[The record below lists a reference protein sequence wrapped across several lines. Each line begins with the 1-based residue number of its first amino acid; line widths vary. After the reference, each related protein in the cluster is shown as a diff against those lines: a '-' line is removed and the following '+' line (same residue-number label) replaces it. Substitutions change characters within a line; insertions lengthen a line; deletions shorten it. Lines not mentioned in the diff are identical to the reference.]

1 MELSVVRIH
10 KTTSAGSQPWVQ
22 ARSVLHPD
30 KYLSQCPFILLNEE
44 FYPPLSEFP
53 IRSHDG
59 VIAMTL
65 VLEGGM
71 TQTDGAGNS
80 WRLEPGDS
88 DFSTG
93 RGGVLRAETS
103 GEQGVRF
110 LHLWVNM
117 PPSLKPNEPQRQVV
131 RRADAQTTSFGD
143 ASALLY
149 AGSLGAASAPYA
161 SPWPITIVDLS
172 LQAGAQASLP
182 LASTER
188 SFAYLLNGTAE
199 LGRNQVRLSR
209 GSVAWTE
216 RTVTPGDI
224 NSLRARAM
232 TDTRMLFISSPVIG
246 EHLSAVEDD
255 AAECVAPPARELMAI
270 GGVRYNRSAR

>member
-10 KTTSAGSQPWVQ
+10 KATTAGSQPWVQ
-22 ARSVLHPD
+22 ARSVVHPD

-65 VLEGGM
+65 VLEGGVE
-71 TQTDGAGNS
+71 QTDGSGRQ
-80 WRLEPGDS
+80 WGLKQGDA

-103 GEQGVRF
+103 GEEGVRF

-117 PPSLKPNEPQRQVV
+117 PPSLKPDMTQRQIV
-131 RRADAQTTSFGD
+131 RHADAHAASFGD
-143 ASALLY
+143 ASALLH
-149 AGSLGAASAPYA
+149 AGSLGSASAPQR
-161 SPWPITIVDLS
+161 SPWPITIVDIALE
-172 LQAGAQASLP
+172 AGAQASLP
-182 LASTER
+182 IASTER
-188 SFAYLLNGTAE
+188 SFAYILAGAVE
-199 LGRNQVRLSR
+199 LGRNQVRLNR
-209 GSVAWTE
+209 GSVAWME
-216 RTVTPGDI
+216 RTVTAGDI
-224 NSLRARAM
+224 NSLKAHAL

-246 EHLSAVEDD
+246 EHVAAPGEDTAD
-255 AAECVAPPARELMAI
+255 CAAPPARELLAI
-270 GGVRYNRSAR
+270 GGVPYERSEL

>member
-10 KTTSAGSQPWVQ
+10 RTTSSGSQPWVQ
-22 ARSVLHPD
+22 ARSVVHPD

-65 VLEGGM
+65 VLEGSM
-71 TQTDGAGNS
+71 AQTDGTGAS
-80 WRLEPGDS
+80 WRLERGDS

-103 GEQGVRF
+103 GEEGVRF

-117 PPSLKPNEPQRQVV
+117 PPSLKPSTAQRQIV
-131 RRADAQTTSFGD
+131 RRGDTHTARFGD

-149 AGSLGAASAPYA
+149 AGSLGSASAPHR

-172 LQAGAQASLP
+172 LQAGAQAALP
-182 LASTER
+182 LVSTER
-188 SFAYLLNGTAE
+188 SFVYVLAGAVE
-199 LGRNQVRLSR
+199 LGRNQVRLNR

-216 RTVTPGDI
+216 RTLVPGDI
-224 NSLRARAM
+224 NPLKARAVA
-232 TDTRMLFISSPVIG
+232 DTRMLFISSPVIG
-246 EHLSAVEDD
+246 EQASAGEDD
-255 AAECVAPPARELMAI
+255 AAECAAPPATELMAI
-270 GGVRYNRSAR
+270 AGVRYGR

>member
-10 KTTSAGSQPWVQ
+10 KTTSSGSQPWVQ
-22 ARSVLHPD
+22 ARSVVHPD

-44 FYPPLSEFP
+44 FYPQLSEFP

-65 VLEGGM
+65 VLEGSVD
-71 TQTDGAGNS
+71 QTDGSGRQ
-80 WRLEPGDS
+80 WRLKQGDA

-103 GEQGVRF
+103 GDEGVRF

-117 PPSLKPNEPQRQVV
+117 PPSLKPNMAQRQIV
-131 RRADAQTTSFGD
+131 RHADTHAASFGD

-149 AGSLGAASAPYA
+149 AGSLGAASAPQR
-161 SPWPITIVDLS
+161 SPWPITIVDLA
-172 LQAGAQASLP
+172 LEAGAKASLP
-182 LASTER
+182 IESAER
-188 SFAYLLNGTAE
+188 SFAYVMGGAIE
-199 LGRNQVRLSR
+199 LGRNQVRLNR
-209 GSVAWTE
+209 GSVAWME

-224 NSLRARAM
+224 NSLRAHAL

-246 EHLSAVEDD
+246 EHVSALEEDT
-255 AAECVAPPARELMAI
+255 AECAAPPARELLAI
-270 GGVRYNRSAR
+270 GGGPYRRSAL

>member
-22 ARSVLHPD
+22 ARSVVHPD

-59 VIAMTL
+59 VVAMTL

-71 TQTDGAGNS
+71 TQTDGTGNS
-80 WRLEPGDS
+80 WRLEQGDS

-117 PPSLKPNEPQRQVV
+117 PPSLKPDVPQREIV
-131 RRADAQTTSFGD
+131 RQADTQSASFGD

-149 AGSLGAASAPYA
+149 AGSLGAVSTPHR

-172 LQAGAQASLP
+172 LQAGAQAALP
-182 LASTER
+182 LASNER
-188 SFAYLLNGTAE
+188 SFAYILNGTAE
-199 LGRNQVRLSR
+199 LGRNQVRLNR

-216 RTVTPGDI
+216 RTVTPGDV
-224 NSLRARAM
+224 NSFKARAM
-232 TDTRMLFISSPVIG
+232 TDTRMLLISSPVIG
-246 EHLSAVEDD
+246 EHASAVEDD
-255 AAECVAPPARELMAI
+255 AAECAAPPARELMAI
-270 GGVRYNRSAR
+270 GGVRYERSAR

>member
-10 KTTSAGSQPWVQ
+10 KTTSSGSQPWVQ
-22 ARSVLHPD
+22 VRSVVHPD

-65 VLEGGM
+65 VLEGSVE
-71 TQTDGAGNS
+71 QTDGSGRQ
-80 WRLEPGDS
+80 WHLKQGDA

-103 GEQGVRF
+103 GEEGVRF

-117 PPSLKPNEPQRQVV
+117 PPSLKPNMAQRQIVHH
-131 RRADAQTTSFGD
+131 ADTHTAFFGD

-149 AGSLGAASAPYA
+149 AGSLGTASAPQR
-161 SPWPITIVDLS
+161 SPWPVTIADVALK
-172 LQAGAQASLP
+172 AGTQASLP
-182 LASTER
+182 IASTER
-188 SFAYLLNGTAE
+188 SFAYILAGAVE
-199 LGRNQVRLSR
+199 LGRNQVRLNR
-209 GSVAWTE
+209 GSVAWIE
-216 RTVTPGDI
+216 RTVAPGDV
-224 NSLRARAM
+224 NSLKAHAL

-246 EHLSAVEDD
+246 ERAVDRKED
-255 AAECVAPPARELMAI
+255 AAECAAPPARELLAI
-270 GGVRYNRSAR
+270 GGVPYGR

>member
-1 MELSVVRIH
+1 MELSIVRIH

-22 ARSVLHPD
+22 ARSVVHPD

-65 VLEGGM
+65 VLEGS
-71 TQTDGAGNS
+71 TVQTDGTGNA

-117 PPSLKPNEPQRQVV
+117 PPSLKPDVPQRQIV
-131 RRADAQTTSFGD
+131 RQADTQGASFGD

-149 AGSLGAASAPYA
+149 AGSLGAASAPYK
-161 SPWPITIVDLS
+161 SPWPITIVDLA

-182 LASTER
+182 LASNER
-188 SFAYLLNGTAE
+188 SFAYILSGTVE
-199 LGRNQVRLSR
+199 LGRNQVRLNR
-209 GSVAWTE
+209 GSVGWAE
-216 RTVTPGDI
+216 RTVTPGDV
-224 NSLRARAM
+224 NSLKARAT

-246 EHLSAVEDD
+246 EHASAVEAD
-255 AAECVAPPARELMAI
+255 AAECAAPPARELMAI
-270 GGVRYNRSAR
+270 GGVRNDRSAG